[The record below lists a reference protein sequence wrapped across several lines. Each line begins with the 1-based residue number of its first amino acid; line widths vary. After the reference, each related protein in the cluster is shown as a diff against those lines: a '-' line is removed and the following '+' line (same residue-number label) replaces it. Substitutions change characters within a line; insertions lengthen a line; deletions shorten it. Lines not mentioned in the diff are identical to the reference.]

1 MKYSELS
8 DNELLDLDKAGFISF
23 DDMSSLDQNIPSDVL
38 EALGYSSDEI
48 LTRQNTAEKDALNIT
63 NYTIDE
69 PKTIDDP
76 VELRR
81 GIQNKYGLTEQ
92 QAREYVSLLPGQ
104 AREAL
109 KGNEFAPLATIGDMF
124 TTGGDLL
131 LGLLQNDEPL
141 LESMAR
147 IDPNPYTSTGE
158 PKGML
163 RYVGESILKSPSTYA
178 TMPLGGFIGQGVSKV
193 LPAFFKTGTRMANV
207 GNKAAQGVGQT
218 VADIAFDESTRPDEL
233 GNISGMNLGLSL
245 LGGGALGAAAGGIAK
260 TGRAA
265 VKPKDITGTTPQEVI
280 PQLEQK
286 FLDKTGLTKKEMN
299 ILPMRARGVL
309 EDITPDEKSLL
320 DQYTIQAVK
329 SSADRSVET
338 PYEIVGRKWL
348 KGEELLN
355 NARQDAGKV
364 MGEIED
370 QALKGAGVP
379 SEEIWNSW
387 NKQLNKLG
395 LEIAGEPGE
404 TIVRKMEGRQGRS
417 KASIKNLQDIT
428 DELNDMGDIVS
439 PASLRDLEQTIA
451 DYINDM
457 PVTRSGKVSKPIDT
471 STKGLKKDIK
481 DLVYKKIS
489 ENTDEAT
496 LESYDQARKNYGK
509 YSSNLDELQRRIG
522 KVLEVDGKETSSRG
536 ANLISSMLNQKSNQT
551 TKSLASAIEELDPS
565 LNLLRESMI
574 ADLAM
579 NASPSRG
586 GLSFS
591 DLASKNISKSAVKD
605 EVVGKFISPVLE
617 FFGAKNKDYTPA
629 MLGEIAGDVISRKS
643 GQAPMYNNALDYI
656 PQFTTYGARPA
667 QKEIGEFIFPYTQDE
682 EL

>member
-265 VKPKDITGTTPQEVI
+265 GEPKPFTAKTGGEAREQLDQQFLDATGLSKREMAALPREVQGVFKDITP
-280 PQLEQK
+280 
-286 FLDKTGLTKKEMN
+286 
-299 ILPMRARGVL
+299 
-309 EDITPDEKSLL
+309 EDKSLL
-320 DQYTIQAVK
+320 DNFMVTAEK
-329 SSADRSVET
+329 AATDPRLET
-338 PYEIVGRKWL
+338 PFEVVGRKWL
-348 KGEELLN
+348 KGQELLD
-355 NARQDAGKV
+355 NARKDAGKV

-370 QALKGAGVP
+370 QYLNKSTIP
-379 SEEIWNSW
+379 SEEVWDAW
-387 NKQLNKLG
+387 NKQLNEIG

-404 TIVRKMEGRQGRS
+404 IYLKELPGSVIGETEILDLK
-417 KASIKNLQDIT
+417 KIT
-428 DELNDMGDIVS
+428 DVLNKMDDNVSPKYLRNLEKFIRRNEKEVSSSRSGYVPEYLSTAGTNFKQKMKDIVYKEI
-439 PASLRDLEQTIA
+439 LDVA
-451 DYINDM
+451 DE
-457 PVTRSGKVSKPIDT
+457 S
-471 STKGLKKDIK
+471 
-481 DLVYKKIS
+481 
-489 ENTDEAT
+489 T
-496 LESYDQARKNYGK
+496 LESYKQARKNYRK
-509 YSSNLDELQRRIG
+509 YNINLDEVQRKLGRQ
-522 KVLEVDGKETSSRG
+522 LEIDGEPATSRG
-536 ANLISSMLNQKSNQT
+536 AIFSKSMINRATNQT
-551 TKSLASAIEELDPS
+551 SMPIAKLIKELDPS
-565 LNLLRESMI
+565 IDLTKESIMADI
-574 ADLAM
+574 AMKASKTPRGGKSFNARDMSKAGLTEATIDKGAEILGLQPQKFDAPMLGDLAGK
-579 NASPSRG
+579 A
-586 GLSFS
+586 LS
-591 DLASKNISKSAVKD
+591 N
-605 EVVGKFISPVLE
+605 
-617 FFGAKNKDYTPA
+617 
-629 MLGEIAGDVISRKS
+629 KS